1 MIMTSRQKARAAVE
15 TRPVLQ
21 WTVAAIGGLA
31 TLVVIGVVLWE
42 ALQPAAPPMLR
53 ARIVAVTPSASGYL
67 AEIEVSNTGRDTA
80 AAVDVVGTLEGA
92 SPSTVTLDYVPA
104 RGRAKAWLHFDR
116 DPARASLT
124 VVGWSEP

>member
-1 MIMTSRQKARAAVE
+1 M
-15 TRPVLQ
+15 LQ
-21 WTVAAIGGLA
+21 WAMAAIGGLV
-31 TLVVIGVVLWE
+31 TLAVIGVVLWE

-53 ARIVAVTPSASGYL
+53 ARIVAVTPLAGGYM

-104 RGRAKAWLHFDR
+104 RGRAKAWLYFDHE
-116 DPARASLT
+116 PARASLA

>member
-1 MIMTSRQKARAAVE
+1 MAPRQKAKAAVE

-21 WTVAAIGGLA
+21 WTMAAIGVLVTLA
-31 TLVVIGVVLWE
+31 VIGIVLWE
-42 ALQPAAPPMLR
+42 ALQPAAPPILG
-53 ARIVAVTPSASGYL
+53 ARIVAVTSSAGGYL

-104 RGRAKAWLHFDR
+104 QGRAKAWLHFDR
-116 DPARASLT
+116 DPARASLA

>member
-1 MIMTSRQKARAAVE
+1 M
-15 TRPVLQ
+15 LQ
-21 WTVAAIGGLA
+21 WAMAAIGGLV
-31 TLVVIGVVLWE
+31 TLAVIGVVLWE

-53 ARIVAVTPSASGYL
+53 ARIVAVTPSAGGYM

-104 RGRAKAWLHFDR
+104 RGRAKAWLYFDHE
-116 DPARASLT
+116 PARASLA